1 MRFVCE
7 RAGRLV
13 SQREVE
19 LLLRITPRAAQSAL
33 VTMLATY
40 EEALRDKFL
49 ARFRADAVV
58 IPSGTTDSG
67 LTWTLRFTESTTL
80 DAAWSEL
87 TRLGLLAESE
97 LNVAQKKVTVPRLVE
112 VAAHHNGRR
121 DGGRAPRRPR
131 VARPRQTRAR
141 VSRVNCLT
149 EPSGSAWSP

>member
-1 MRFVCE
+1 RGAIGRTRERVSGSGPVPTTITTARADQLRFVCE

-67 LTWTLRFTESTTL
+67 LTWTLRVTESTTL
-80 DAAWSEL
+80 EAAWVDR

-97 LNVAQKKVTVPRLVE
+97 LNVAQKKITVPRLVE
-112 VAAHHNGRR
+112 LAPHHNGAN
-121 DGGRAPRRPR
+121 GH
-131 VARPRQTRAR
+131 
-141 VSRVNCLT
+141 
-149 EPSGSAWSP
+149 